1 MPSTPGSP
9 RRCATRPER
18 SRVGLRRLGTGL
30 WLALVV
36 TVTPAP
42 TQAADPARLDV
53 KVTGIE
59 GAALANV
66 RAYLAIWQQRDSD
79 RLTAA
84 YIKQLH
90 RLAPAQIEAAL
101 QPFGYYRAHIDA
113 RLEGDAD
120 HWRASYAIDQGKAIR
135 LVAVAVQL
143 IGAGAD
149 NADLIRLTQ
158 QAGIRVGDRLNHQ
171 KYDRLKAALLGKAN
185 ALGYLDADYSVRQMT
200 IDLDRYEAK
209 VALKLDTGALY
220 GVGDVRFEQ
229 SGAARLDDALL
240 RRLIT
245 FAPGDPLTSDLVLG
259 LQTALTNSGWFK
271 SVAVEPHKDQAQD
284 HRAPLQVKLVTASPS
299 KYRLGAG
306 FGTDTGP
313 RASVTHDRLLNA
325 RGHSLALTAQG
336 APKNSSAEARY
347 AIPLRHPLDDSLVIS
362 SGVAEE
368 DTDSRE
374 SRKIHAGVAHTQVR
388 GGWREILGVTAEYED
403 YAVAD
408 IRSTST
414 LIYPGAAWSRTVSD
428 HPLFPTHGWR
438 ASLNLLGS
446 AQSLGSDVSFAQA
459 RIDAKWLTTRGH
471 NRFIARGA
479 VGTTITSSF
488 TDLPPSKRFFA
499 GGDNSVRGY
508 DFEALGATDS
518 DGEVIGGRHL
528 IVGSVEYQRLLTDTW
543 GVAVFYDAGN
553 AFNDV
558 NESLDQAVGVGVRWR
573 TPIGPLRIDIARPLN
588 DADSAY
594 RLHLVLGPEL

>member
-1 MPSTPGSP
+1 MV
-9 RRCATRPER
+9 A
-18 SRVGLRRLGTGL
+18 
-30 WLALVV
+30 LAAALAQAGDAA
-36 TVTPAP
+36 PAA
-42 TQAADPARLDV
+42 QLSVA
-53 KVTGIE
+53 VTGVK

-84 YIKQLH
+84 HINKLH
-90 RLAPAQIEAAL
+90 RLAPAQIDSAL
-101 QPFGYYRAHIDA
+101 QPFGYYRARIDA
-113 RLEGDAD
+113 RLDDEAG
-120 HWRASYAIDQGKAIR
+120 HWRATYAIDKGQAIHLAAVDIR
-135 LVAVAVQL
+135 LT
-143 IGAGAD
+143 GAGAD
-149 NADLIRLTQ
+149 NGELIRLTR
-158 QAGIRVGDRLNHQ
+158 QAGIRVGDPLKHQ
-171 KYDRLKAALLGKAN
+171 KYDRLKKALLSKAN
-185 ALGYLDADYSVRQMT
+185 ALGYLDADYMVSRMT

-209 VALKLDTGALY
+209 LALTLDTGALY
-220 GVGDVRFEQ
+220 GVGDVHFEQ

-271 SVAVEPHKDQAQD
+271 SVAVEPDRARAHD
-284 HRAPLQVKLVTASPS
+284 HRAPLQVKLVTTSPS
-299 KYRLGAG
+299 KYRFGVGL
-306 FGTDTGP
+306 GTDTGP

-347 AIPLRHPLDDSLVIS
+347 AIPLRHPIDDSLVIS
-362 SGVAEE
+362 SGVADE

-374 SRKIHAGVAHTQVR
+374 SRKVHAGIAHTR
-388 GGWREILGVTAEYED
+388 IRWGWRETLGITAEYED

-408 IRSTST
+408 IRSTSK
-414 LIYPGAAWSRTVSD
+414 LLYPGATWSRTVSD

-459 RIDAKWLTTRGH
+459 RVDAKWLTAQGH

-479 VGTTITSSF
+479 VGTTATSSF
-488 TDLPPSKRFFA
+488 TELPPSKRFFA

-508 DFEALGATDS
+508 DFEALGATDGS
-518 DGEVIGGRHL
+518 GDAIGGRYL
-528 IVGSVEYQRLLTDTW
+528 VVGSVEYQRLLTDTW
-543 GVAVFYDAGN
+543 GVAAFYDAGN
-553 AFNDV
+553 AFNEV
-558 NESLDQAVGVGVRWR
+558 NESLSTAVGVGVRWR
-573 TPIGPLRIDIARPLN
+573 TPIGPLRIDIASPLN
-588 DADSAY
+588 EADSAY